1 MGVHVINMSS
11 YKGRES
17 LEEEEFVLRTGR
29 ARKELP
35 YHRRLEV
42 TRRAQRYV
50 IIHDDLYLKD
60 VDGVLK
66 RVLWR
71 DEIQ

>member
-1 MGVHVINMSS
+1 M
-11 YKGRES
+11 
-17 LEEEEFVLRTGR
+17 FLRTGR

-35 YHRRLEV
+35 YHRWLAI
-42 TRRAQRYV
+42 TCRAQRYV
-50 IIHDDLYLKD
+50 VIHDDLYLKD

-71 DEIQ
+71 DETQQCLSMCHEEGC

>member
-1 MGVHVINMSS
+1 MSS

-17 LEEEEFVLRTGR
+17 LEEEEYVLRTRR
-29 ARKELP
+29 ARKMLP
-35 YHRRLEV
+35 YHRRLVV
-42 TRRAQRYV
+42 TRCSQRYV
-50 IIHDDLYLKD
+50 TIHDDVYLKD